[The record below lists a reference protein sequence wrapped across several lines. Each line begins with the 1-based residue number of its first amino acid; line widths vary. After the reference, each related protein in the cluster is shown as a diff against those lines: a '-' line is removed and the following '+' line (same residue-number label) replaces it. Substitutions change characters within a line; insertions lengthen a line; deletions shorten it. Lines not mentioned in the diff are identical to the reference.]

1 MMRVWVF
8 AVGVSLCCLLA
19 LGSSAFVSTNQV
31 GVVCNIKVISDKVP
45 DVSSLEAWRRSFIK
59 PGMSDEEKAL
69 AIWRSVVIFRH
80 QDSPPK
86 EFLEGDGCVH
96 DPIKVFNVYGYNMC
110 CCAASNIAALA
121 RFVGLPARI

>member
-1 MMRVWVF
+1 
-8 AVGVSLCCLLA
+8 

-31 GVVCNIKVISDKVP
+31 GVVCNIKVVSDKVP

-69 AIWRSVVIFRH
+69 AIWRSVVMFRH

-86 EFLEGDGCVH
+86 
-96 DPIKVFNVYGYNMC
+96 
-110 CCAASNIAALA
+110 
-121 RFVGLPARI
+121 

>member
-1 MMRVWVF
+1 MRGWVF

-31 GVVCNIKVISDKVP
+31 GVVCNIKVVSDKVP

-69 AIWRSVVIFRH
+69 AI
-80 QDSPPK
+80 
-86 EFLEGDGCVH
+86 C
-96 DPIKVFNVYGYNMC
+96 
-110 CCAASNIAALA
+110 
-121 RFVGLPARI
+121 GLL